1 MIDKQDLRRRL
12 GKALRGLRKARGLT
26 ATELALRMGKSP
38 SSARQVSRWE
48 LGENAPG
55 ADQLLALL
63 LALDMSFADLDRE
76 LNPAPANNPRLE
88 EIARRFQIVLD

>member
-1 MIDKQDLRRRL
+1 MTDPKTHRRRI

-26 ATELALRMGKSP
+26 ATELALRMAKSP
-38 SSARQVSRWE
+38 SSARQISRWE

-76 LNPAPANNPRLE
+76 LNPAPVTNPRLE
-88 EIARRFQIVLD
+88 EIARRLQVVLY